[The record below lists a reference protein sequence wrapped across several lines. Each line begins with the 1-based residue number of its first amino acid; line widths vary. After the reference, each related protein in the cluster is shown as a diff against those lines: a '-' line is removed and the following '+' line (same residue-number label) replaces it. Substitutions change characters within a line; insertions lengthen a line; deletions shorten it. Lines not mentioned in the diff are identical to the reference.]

1 MSKLYITNIQIVYE
15 ELLMYEEYTRL
26 LINLLDLGEKERKA
40 ELANLHKEFKYL
52 NAHVPDWFSSL
63 NIENDI
69 LVKLSSSSSP
79 AIIIVNTGHLLRGI
93 RFGTDRPNKVE
104 VLWTSKNLDLKQESI
119 QRWIQS
125 KLKPALDKDYNVD
138 LEDLIKRSIF
148 VRSMKG

>member
-1 MSKLYITNIQIVYE
+1 MSKLYIKNIQVVYE
-15 ELLMYEEYTRL
+15 ELLMYEEYTKQ

-40 ELANLHKEFKYL
+40 ELTRLPKEFKQL
-52 NAHVPDWFSSL
+52 HVPDWFRSI
-63 NIENDI
+63 NIKHDMLI
-69 LVKLSSSSSP
+69 KLSSNNNP
-79 AIIIVNTGHLLRGI
+79 GATIVSTSNFVRGI
-93 RFGTDRPNKVE
+93 RFGSHRPNKVE
-104 VLWTSKNLDLKQESI
+104 VLWTSKSLNLKQESI

>member
-1 MSKLYITNIQIVYE
+1 
-15 ELLMYEEYTRL
+15 MYTEYTKL
-26 LINLLDLGEKERKA
+26 LISLLDLGEKERK
-40 ELANLHKEFKYL
+40 EFKLMYL
-52 NAHVPDWFSSL
+52 PDWFCGL

-69 LVKLSSSSSP
+69 LIKLSNNNNVGST
-79 AIIIVNTGHLLRGI
+79 IVNTSSLIRGI
-93 RFGTDRPNKVE
+93 RFGTHRPNEVE

>member
-1 MSKLYITNIQIVYE
+1 
-15 ELLMYEEYTRL
+15 MYEEYTRL
-26 LINLLDLGEKERKA
+26 LINLLDLGENECKA
-40 ELANLHKEFKYL
+40 ELAKLHKEFKYL

-69 LVKLSSSSSP
+69 LVKLSSNNNP
-79 AIIIVNTGHLLRGI
+79 GVIIVNTNNSVRGL
-93 RFGTDRPNKVE
+93 RFGTHRPNKVE

-119 QRWIQS
+119 QHWLHNV
-125 KLKPALDKDYNVD
+125 LKPALDKDCNVD

>member
-1 MSKLYITNIQIVYE
+1 MSKLYITNIQVVYE
-15 ELLMYEEYTRL
+15 ELLMYTEYTRL
-26 LINLLDLGEKERKA
+26 LISLLDLGEKERKA
-40 ELANLHKEFKYL
+40 ELAKLHREFKYF
-52 NAHVPDWFSSL
+52 NVPDWFRSI

-69 LVKLSSSSSP
+69 LVKLSSNNNPGVIMLSTSNS
-79 AIIIVNTGHLLRGI
+79 VRGL
-93 RFGTDRPNKVE
+93 RFGTHRPNKVE

-125 KLKPALDKDYNVD
+125 KLKPALDKDYNGD

>member
-1 MSKLYITNIQIVYE
+1 MSKLYIKHIQVVYE
-15 ELLMYEEYTRL
+15 ELLVYEEYVRL
-26 LINLLDLGEKERKA
+26 LINLLDLGENERNA
-40 ELANLHKEFKYL
+40 ELAKLPKKFKQPY
-52 NAHVPDWFSSL
+52 VPDWFRNI
-63 NIENDI
+63 NIEQDI
-69 LVKLSSSSSP
+69 LVKLSNTNDL
-79 AIIIVNTGHLLRGI
+79 ATIVNTSSLIRGL
-93 RFGTDRPNKVE
+93 RFGTHRPNKVE

>member
-1 MSKLYITNIQIVYE
+1 MSKLYIKHIQVVYE

-40 ELANLHKEFKYL
+40 ELTRLPKEFKQL
-52 NAHVPDWFSSL
+52 HVPDWFRSV
-63 NIENDI
+63 NIKHDMLI
-69 LVKLSSSSSP
+69 KLSSNNNP
-79 AIIIVNTGHLLRGI
+79 GATIINTSNFVRGI
-93 RFGTDRPNKVE
+93 RFGSHRPNKVE

>member
-40 ELANLHKEFKYL
+40 ELAKLPKKFKQL
-52 NAHVPDWFSSL
+52 IIPEWFISI

-69 LVKLSSSSSP
+69 LIKLNNSKGIGST
-79 AIIIVNTGHLLRGI
+79 IVNTSSLIRGL
-93 RFGTDRPNKVE
+93 RFGTHRPNEVE

>member
-1 MSKLYITNIQIVYE
+1 
-15 ELLMYEEYTRL
+15 MYEEYTRL

-40 ELANLHKEFKYL
+40 ELAKLPKEFKQL
-52 NAHVPDWFSSL
+52 CVPGWFSSL
-63 NIENDI
+63 NIEQDI
-69 LVKLSSSSSP
+69 LVKLSSSNSVGST
-79 AIIIVNTGHLLRGI
+79 IITTSTLVRGI
-93 RFGTDRPNKVE
+93 RFGTHRPNKVE

-125 KLKPALDKDYNVD
+125 KLKPALDKDCNVD

>member
-15 ELLMYEEYTRL
+15 ELLVYTEYTKR

-40 ELANLHKEFKYL
+40 ELAKLPKEFKQL
-52 NAHVPDWFSSL
+52 NVPDWFRSIS
-63 NIENDI
+63 IEQGI
-69 LVKLSSSSSP
+69 LVKLSSNNNP
-79 AIIIVNTGHLLRGI
+79 GATIVNTSSLLRGI
-93 RFGTDRPNKVE
+93 RFGTHRPNKVE

-119 QRWIQS
+119 QRWIHNI
-125 KLKPALDKDYNVD
+125 LKPALDNSYNVD

>member
-15 ELLMYEEYTRL
+15 ELLVYTEYTRL

-40 ELANLHKEFKYL
+40 ELAKLPKKFKQL
-52 NAHVPDWFSSL
+52 IIPEWFISI

-69 LVKLSSSSSP
+69 LIKLSSSNNP
-79 AIIIVNTGHLLRGI
+79 GVTIVNTSNFVRGI
-93 RFGTDRPNKVE
+93 RFGSHRPNKVE
-104 VLWTSKNLDLKQESI
+104 VLWVSKNLDLKQESI

-138 LEDLIKRSIF
+138 VEDLIKRSIF